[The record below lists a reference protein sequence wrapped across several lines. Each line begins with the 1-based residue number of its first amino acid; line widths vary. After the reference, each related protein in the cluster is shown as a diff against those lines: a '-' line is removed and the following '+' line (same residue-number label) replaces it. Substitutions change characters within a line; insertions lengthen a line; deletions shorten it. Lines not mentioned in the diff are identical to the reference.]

1 MTTPSRGA
9 RLAACAAASALALAL
24 GACGGAPAVSPP
36 AAPEAAATADGSEQV
51 ATFCE
56 AVVDFEGAAS
66 QGPPIDFATA
76 TPEELQAALQEF
88 GATVEPYLAAVDA
101 AAPEPV
107 AADATTL
114 TRLAREALATG
125 DEAVFSSPEFTAA
138 EDRVDSYMVAECG
151 YEEVRI
157 TATDFEYQ
165 GLPATLTVGTK
176 AVTLVNEG
184 EEQHEVGVVRINDD
198 VTLTVEEIL
207 ALPEEEGMAAV
218 TFKGAA
224 FAEPGG
230 TDTSFVRID
239 QPGRYGVACFI
250 PEGSTAGTEG
260 SGAPHFTL
268 GMLGDF
274 TVT

>member
-1 MTTPSRGA
+1 MTSPPRGA
-9 RLAACAAASALALAL
+9 RLAACAAVSALALTL

-36 AAPEAAATADGSEQV
+36 AAPEAAATADGAEQV
-51 ATFCE
+51 TTFCE

-66 QGPPIDFATA
+66 QGPPIDFETA
-76 TPEELQAALQEF
+76 SPEELQAALQEF
-88 GATVEPYLAAVDA
+88 GASVEPYLAAVDA
-101 AAPEPV
+101 AAPEAV

-114 TRLAREALATG
+114 TRLARQALETG
-125 DEAVFSSPEFTAA
+125 DEAVFGSPEFTAA
-138 EDRVDSYMVAECG
+138 EDGVDSYMVAECG

-157 TATDFEYQ
+157 TAADFEYQ
-165 GLPATLTVGTK
+165 GLPETLTAGTK

-230 TDTSFVRID
+230 TDTSFIRID

-260 SGAPHFTL
+260 SGPPHFTL
-268 GMLGDF
+268 GMLGAF
-274 TVT
+274 TVS

>member
-1 MTTPSRGA
+1 MTTSPRGSRI
-9 RLAACAAASALALAL
+9 AACAAVSALALAL
-24 GACGGAPAVSPP
+24 GACGGAPAAGPP

-66 QGPPIDFATA
+66 QGPPIDFASA
-76 TPEELQAALQEF
+76 TPEEIQAALQEF
-88 GATVEPYLAAVDA
+88 GTTVEPYLAAIDA
-101 AAPEPV
+101 AVPEAV

-114 TRLAREALATG
+114 TRLARQALATG
-125 DEAVFSSPEFTAA
+125 DETAFESPEFTAA
-138 EDRVDSYMVAECG
+138 EDQVDSYMVAQCG

-157 TATDFEYQ
+157 TAADFEYQ
-165 GLPATLTVGTK
+165 GLPETLTAGTK

-184 EEQHEVGVVRINDD
+184 EEQHEAGIVRVNDD

-207 ALPEEEGMAAV
+207 MLDEAEGMAAV
-218 TFKGAA
+218 TLKGSA

-230 TDTSFVRID
+230 TDTSFIRID

-260 SGAPHFTL
+260 TGAPHFTL